1 MNNEARAVTDPLHNT
16 IYLLQGLCKE
26 EESLNTDEIY
36 DDAATVIMKPAML
49 IQSSEGEQTIFY
61 YFRSVGWHNT
71 MLITVE
77 NSNNRWEAFQ
87 CIRNP
92 SNEQLSEIMKK
103 GRQLI

>member
-1 MNNEARAVTDPLHNT
+1 MKSEARVVTDPLQNT
-16 IYLLQGLCKE
+16 VYLLQGLCKE
-26 EESLNTDEIY
+26 EESLNNEEIY
-36 DDAATVIMKPAML
+36 DDAATVIMKPAMM
-49 IQSSEGEQTIFY
+49 IQSREGEQTVFY

-77 NSNNRWEAFQ
+77 NTNNRWEAFQ